1 MSAPSSSWT
10 IAVLGLGIIGS
21 RAAANLTKSALGSVR
36 SWNRTPKGLPGECAS
51 IAEAAADANLIL
63 LYLKDAPAVRS
74 VAREVFALPALTGG
88 GERVL
93 VNHSTIDLDTTR
105 WLADECAQ
113 RGIVF
118 LDCPFTG
125 SREAAASA
133 GLVYYA
139 AGPGEWLDRVE
150 PVLLKSGK
158 AVLRTGD
165 TGTATIM
172 KLVTNLISAVSVQA
186 LAEAL
191 ATATRHGIAPEAL
204 TEAVALN
211 ASGSVLAAMKLP
223 SMARGDFDTH
233 FSLSNMLK
241 DSRYVLE
248 LADQVGLET
257 PAISAV
263 SARMAELCDE
273 GFADKDYS
281 ALAAPYVK

>member
-1 MSAPSSSWT
+1 MSATIWQ

-21 RAAANLTKSALGSVR
+21 RAAANLAKSELGTVK

-51 IAEAAADANLIL
+51 VAEAAEDANLVL
-63 LYLKDAPAVRS
+63 LYLKDAAAVRE
-74 VAREVFALPALTGG
+74 VAQQVFALPPIT
-88 GERVL
+88 ERVL
-93 VNHSTIDLDTTR
+93 VNHSTIDLATTK
-105 WLADECAQ
+105 WLAAECAQ

-125 SREAAASA
+125 SREAAAGA

-139 AGPGEWLDRVE
+139 GGPQEWIDKIE

-158 AVLRTGD
+158 AVLRTGE

-172 KLVTNLISAVSVQA
+172 KLVTNLISACTVQA

-191 ATATRHGIAPEAL
+191 ATATSHGIAPSAL

-223 SMARGDFDTH
+223 TMAKGDFDTH

-248 LADQVGLET
+248 LASEAGLET
-257 PAISAV
+257 PAIQAV
-263 SARMAELCDE
+263 STRMAELCDQGLAE
-273 GFADKDYS
+273 KDYS
-281 ALAAPYVK
+281 ALAAPYVQA